1 MCERRAVTN
10 RLATT
15 HRKAT
20 SPEKFRIPD
29 DLLELTD
36 CHRDQARAPEL
47 AAVRAVLAALRSA
60 PASVPAWRCPRRSDA
75 SPSLSSAEPEESNH
89 QP

>member
-10 RLATT
+10 RLATK

-36 CHRDQARAPEL
+36 CHRDQARAP
-47 AAVRAVLAALRSA
+47 RARRRPSGACCAALRSGQRSRLA
-60 PASVPAWRCPRRSDA
+60 LPSPIRRQPIA
-75 SPSLSSAEPEESNH
+75 QLS
-89 QP
+89 